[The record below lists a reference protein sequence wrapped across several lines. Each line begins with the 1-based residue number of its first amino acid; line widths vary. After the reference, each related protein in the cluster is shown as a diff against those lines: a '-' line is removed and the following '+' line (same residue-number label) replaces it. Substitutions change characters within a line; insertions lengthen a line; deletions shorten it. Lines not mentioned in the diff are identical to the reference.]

1 MLTLNKWTKRHSLP
15 LSLSLFPPFIWIL
28 VLTFQSFCLAFLCV
42 QVYISCKTVCGSED
56 DVLWKFTVQLET
68 KLHLVFH
75 GVLADFLPV
84 SFIKRVPSRPAV
96 PMLCVRRRARTDG
109 NCVKAPSYLANCAS
123 RNQLQ
128 CIKRVGAYNCALHT
142 QLALCWG
149 AEIHARSLGAPASDS
164 CCLTQHFISRFRFF
178 SHRCKNKSFLQR
190 SYVYI

>member
-1 MLTLNKWTKRHSLP
+1 M
-15 LSLSLFPPFIWIL
+15 
-28 VLTFQSFCLAFLCV
+28 
-42 QVYISCKTVCGSED
+42 
-56 DVLWKFTVQLET
+56 
-68 KLHLVFH
+68 HLVFH

-149 AEIHARSLGAPASDS
+149 AEIHARSLGAPASAQSKDNNHNYINRGLQTKGKHETICFLLPLFLS
-164 CCLTQHFISRFRFF
+164 LMLL
-178 SHRCKNKSFLQR
+178 KSGFLF
-190 SYVYI
+190 